1 MAHLCKAH
9 GVFERRACTVLQVD
23 RSSVRYKS
31 KRVDDEEKREAIE
44 RISKERRQFGY
55 RHINVML

>member
-1 MAHLCKAH
+1 M
-9 GVFERRACTVLQVD
+9 LQVD

-31 KRVDDEEKREAIE
+31 KRVDEEEKREAIE

-55 RHINVML
+55 RQINVML